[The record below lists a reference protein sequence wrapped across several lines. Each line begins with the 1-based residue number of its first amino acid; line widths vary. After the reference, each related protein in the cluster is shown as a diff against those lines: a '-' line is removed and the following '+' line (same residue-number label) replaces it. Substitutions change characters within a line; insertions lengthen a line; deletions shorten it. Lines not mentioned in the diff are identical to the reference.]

1 MDVGKDIMG
10 KQWEF
15 LYVIVNSMM
24 LCNVNTL
31 LFTDVEFAN
40 YDYPSQVTLTNPF
53 NSLPRPPLPSLPSE
67 NEEDTQY
74 LSLRWQNEDP
84 LPGKGIFVSSG
95 KTRKMCIHSVNLF
108 NSLTIL

>member
-40 YDYPSQVTLTNPF
+40 YDYPSQVTLTNPS

-84 LPGKGIFVSSG
+84 LPGNMTSFAQEK
-95 KTRKMCIHSVNLF
+95 
-108 NSLTIL
+108 NSHQGCVK